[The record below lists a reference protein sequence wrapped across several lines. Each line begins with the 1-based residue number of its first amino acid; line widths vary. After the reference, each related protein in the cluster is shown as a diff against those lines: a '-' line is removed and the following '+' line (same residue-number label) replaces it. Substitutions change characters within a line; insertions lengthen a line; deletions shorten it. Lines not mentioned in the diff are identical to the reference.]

1 MRKFL
6 AVAVLVPFAVIIVIF
21 AVANRE
27 IVTISLD
34 PLNPLHPAY
43 ALKLPL
49 FVLIFVLV
57 AFGVVVGG
65 FAAWLRQHRWRV
77 RARRA
82 EAEARE
88 LRARLDAE
96 PPRAN
101 VPAEVGCRCCARRT
115 AADEGTARR
124 CCGGSGSRDEATS
137 ARERTSPRPWASTR
151 GSSRTSTST

>member
-6 AVAVLVPFAVIIVIF
+6 AIAVLVPLAVIIVIF

-27 IVTISLD
+27 VVTISLD
-34 PLNPLHPAY
+34 PFNPSRPAY
-43 ALKLPL
+43 ALTLPL
-49 FVLIFVLV
+49 FALVFVLV

-88 LRARLDAE
+88 LRVRLDAE
-96 PPRAN
+96 QPRAN
-101 VPAEVGCRCCARRT
+101 VPAVPDRST
-115 AADEGTARR
+115 PFIVPPAA
-124 CCGGSGSRDEATS
+124 
-137 ARERTSPRPWASTR
+137 
-151 GSSRTSTST
+151 

>member
-6 AVAVLVPFAVIIVIF
+6 AVAVLVPLAVIIVIF

-34 PLNPLHPAY
+34 PFSPSHPAY
-43 ALKLPL
+43 ALSLPL
-49 FVLIFVLV
+49 FALVFVLV
-57 AFGVVVGG
+57 GFGVVIGG

-82 EAEARE
+82 EAEARD

-96 PPRAN
+96 QPRRNLPALETTPFAVPP
-101 VPAEVGCRCCARRT
+101 
-115 AADEGTARR
+115 AA
-124 CCGGSGSRDEATS
+124 
-137 ARERTSPRPWASTR
+137 
-151 GSSRTSTST
+151 

>member
-6 AVAVLVPFAVIIVIF
+6 AVAVLVPLAVIIVIF

-27 IVTISLD
+27 VVTISLD
-34 PLNPLHPAY
+34 PFNTDHPAY

-82 EAEARE
+82 EAEARD
-88 LRARLDAE
+88 LRTRLDAE
-96 PPRAN
+96 QSRAK
-101 VPAEVGCRCCARRT
+101 VPAVPDRSPSFIVPP
-115 AADEGTARR
+115 AA
-124 CCGGSGSRDEATS
+124 
-137 ARERTSPRPWASTR
+137 
-151 GSSRTSTST
+151 